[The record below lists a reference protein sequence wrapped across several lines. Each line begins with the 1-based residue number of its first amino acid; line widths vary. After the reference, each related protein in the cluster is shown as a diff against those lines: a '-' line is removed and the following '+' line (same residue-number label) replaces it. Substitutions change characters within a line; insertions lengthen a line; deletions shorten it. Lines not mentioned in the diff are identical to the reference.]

1 MIPNLGTLFA
11 TPWGDPLW
19 RAIGRVPKLAG
30 ANPGMDRDQDRS
42 ADCDDDAIVF
52 LDDASVVVVEDPA
65 IELDE
70 IVTRVWIRP
79 YAGR

>member
-1 MIPNLGTLFA
+1 
-11 TPWGDPLW
+11 
-19 RAIGRVPKLAG
+19 
-30 ANPGMDRDQDRS
+30 MDRDQDRS